1 VPTLSPTPATTVS
14 GGFILCCLPENLV
27 PATTS
32 LLAQALGLFNHQ
44 VKISS
49 SNDKR
54 GSTERDLEWEII
66 YKIELE
72 ESDSTEAI
80 KTSLEDADVLNS
92 MKQSIS
98 TDLGIE
104 LQSIKTTSFS
114 QNQPTSAPTKL
125 ATAMDDSMG
134 ASIGGIIGA
143 IAVIVLLCLVCYRFY
158 IWKKLSESSS
168 ETESE
173 SIDLSVV
180 QLELDHQKSI
190 FV

>member
-1 VPTLSPTPATTVS
+1 
-14 GGFILCCLPENLV
+14 
-27 PATTS
+27 
-32 LLAQALGLFNHQ
+32 

-49 SNDKR
+49 SKQFSEKK
-54 GSTERDLEWEII
+54 GSTEGDLEWEII

-72 ESDSTEAI
+72 KSDSPVAI

-92 MKQSIS
+92 IKQSIS

-104 LQSIKTTSFS
+104 LQSIETTSLS
-114 QNQPTSAPTKL
+114 ENQPTSAPTKL
-125 ATAMDDSMG
+125 ETVIDDSMG

-143 IAVIVLLCLVCYRFY
+143 IAVIILLCLVCYRFY

-173 SIDLSVV
+173 SCDLRVV
-180 QLELDHQKSI
+180 QLEFDEQKSI
-190 FV
+190 IV